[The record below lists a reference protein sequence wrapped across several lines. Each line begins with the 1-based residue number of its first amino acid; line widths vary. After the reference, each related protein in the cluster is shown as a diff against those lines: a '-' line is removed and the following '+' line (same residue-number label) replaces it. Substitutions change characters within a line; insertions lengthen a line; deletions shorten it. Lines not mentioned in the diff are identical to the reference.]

1 MKRYARHVVL
11 AFDADSAGQGAAEK
25 FYAWE
30 KKYDIS
36 VSVAR
41 FPQGKDP
48 GELSQTDPEALR
60 AAVEDAMPFLGFR
73 LQRLFEANP
82 LRSPESRARLANK
95 AMEMISEHPDPNV
108 RRLYAGQ
115 VASHTGVSA
124 ADLVRV
130 AEKGGSV
137 DVALPAP
144 VVHAPEGAGF
154 VALALLIH
162 EWDSIAPWLIEELFV
177 DGPMREAFRALAD
190 NDGDVHEAI
199 AACTPEAAAL
209 IERASV
215 HDTDADPTIESRTLI
230 AAAVRRELPRR
241 AGAVDHETLQEQ
253 RRVRL
258 ALDELSKPDR
268 AEDASVMLL
277 QWLAAKEGV

>member
-1 MKRYARHVVL
+1 
-11 AFDADSAGQGAAEK
+11 
-25 FYAWE
+25 
-30 KKYDIS
+30 
-36 VSVAR
+36 
-41 FPQGKDP
+41 
-48 GELSQTDPEALR
+48 
-60 AAVEDAMPFLGFR
+60 
-73 LQRLFEANP
+73 
-82 LRSPESRARLANK
+82 
-95 AMEMISEHPDPNV
+95 MISEHPDPNV

-137 DVALPAP
+137 EMNVPAP

-154 VALALLIH
+154 VALSLLIH
-162 EWDSIAPWLIEELFV
+162 EWDTIAPWLIGELFA
-177 DGPMREAFRALAD
+177 DPSMREAFEALAEH
-190 NDGDVHEAI
+190 DGDVHAAI
-199 AACTPEAAAL
+199 SACTPEAAAV

-215 HDTDADPTIESRTLI
+215 YDSDADPVVESRSLI

-241 AGAVDHETLQEQ
+241 AGSVDLEVLQEQ

-258 ALDELSKPDR
+258 ALDNLARADR
-268 AEDASVMLL
+268 AEESAVELL